1 MAWILLYLG
10 IALNKDVVRHL
21 SILSIVNS
29 WAIAQE
35 FLIFFAFAYVTTDT
49 IAIKTAKYFFI
60 FITVYLDL
68 FISR

>member
-10 IALNKDVVRHL
+10 IALNKGVVRDL

-29 WAIAQE
+29 WAAQE